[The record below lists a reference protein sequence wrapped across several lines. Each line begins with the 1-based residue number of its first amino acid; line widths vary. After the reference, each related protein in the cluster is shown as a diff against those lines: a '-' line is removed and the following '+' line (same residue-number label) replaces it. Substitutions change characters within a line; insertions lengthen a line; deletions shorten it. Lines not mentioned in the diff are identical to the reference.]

1 MAILAKMDY
10 EVSPK
15 PPSAE
20 LLVRTRLQQIK
31 TRGDLKAYAIEVAQ
45 KIALKRLRGNRKC

>member
-1 MAILAKMDY
+1 VVEEIVKISLPQRVWLFVIGAMAILAKMDY

-31 TRGDLKAYAIEVAQ
+31 TKG
-45 KIALKRLRGNRKC
+45 